1 MSKFDTSVVDTNCS
15 TCDGDAKY
23 NARYTLTIYKRA
35 AKSQTATAIVILKNP
50 ASTCKDTIFFSTNL
64 NQIYDV
70 DKTTTHV
77 INTLFAQGL
86 QYDKIITCNLFPYY
100 DNIPSTINSVYSN
113 LLSSPPNSYTDNLNK
128 ITTTIQQ
135 NPGADIFCAWG
146 QSSGITNTIY
156 DKAIQDVIDILISKG
171 IKTYYTFNN
180 GKKQPNQLQTGTK
193 PFYPK
198 HGSKW

>member
-1 MSKFDTSVVDTNCS
+1 MSKFNTSIVDTNRS
-15 TCDGDAKY
+15 TCNGDAQY
-23 NARYTLTIYKRA
+23 NARYTLTIYKQV
-35 AKSQTATAIVILKNP
+35 AKPQSATAIVILKNP

-113 LLSSPPNSYTDNLNK
+113 LLSSSPVSYTVNLAR
-128 ITTTIQQ
+128 IGLEIQQ
-135 NPGADIFCAWG
+135 NIGTDVFCAWG
-146 QSSGITNTIY
+146 QSSGITNAIY
-156 DKAIQDVIDILISKG
+156 DKAIQDVIYILRSNNIT
-171 IKTYYTFNN
+171 TYYTFSN
-180 GKKQPNQLQTGTK
+180 GNRQSHPLPNM
-193 PFYPK
+193 PFYPI